1 MNFKHKLIS
10 DTMATVL
17 WMVAYVFVV
26 PLFFYMKRRAQNTK
40 SYNLILFWLHRK
52 ELAEH
57 QIFDKI
63 LNLNSIRVPFN
74 VISLGKKLVFGDMI
88 ELEATYLNRF
98 LKKFIMRIIQEDP
111 SKSRLWNFFH
121 YLKNTE
127 LLNSK
132 KLITK
137 LLNSYEEHIK
147 LLPGIIFADLIDGI
161 EIKQTDLIRYLRMN
175 RETLELSEEE
185 LIDLR
190 YEIRLRKMRKLVN
203 KYEEMMLVYR
213 CQIIK
218 NLVCQLESDKP
229 PHMLLEDVFN
239 NSFLPVIQNAQETL
253 ALKINTLNGEFK
265 TIIYKGHR
273 VL

>member
-26 PLFFYMKRRAQNTK
+26 PLFFYIKRKAQNTK
-40 SYNLILFWLHRK
+40 SYNLVLFWLHRK

-218 NLVCQLESDKP
+218 NLV
-229 PHMLLEDVFN
+229 
-239 NSFLPVIQNAQETL
+239 
-253 ALKINTLNGEFK
+253 
-265 TIIYKGHR
+265 
-273 VL
+273 